1 MFDIDQACLFK
12 KDIIQKDSYSCDKN
26 SFIPIRSLIFLL
38 ALFAAVVRFFLLN
51 FDLVQLIYYF

>member
-38 ALFAAVVRFFLLN
+38 N